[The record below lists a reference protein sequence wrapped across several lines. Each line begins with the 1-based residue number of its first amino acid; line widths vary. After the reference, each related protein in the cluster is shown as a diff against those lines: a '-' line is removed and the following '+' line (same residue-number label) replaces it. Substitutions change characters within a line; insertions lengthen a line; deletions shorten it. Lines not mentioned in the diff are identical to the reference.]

1 MADWTVPFEASY
13 RFVRVRRSDWSEVG
27 PVEGVRTGGE
37 VTRSYATSIKWG
49 AALTCDRDLSLGS
62 DLLRIYMDADF
73 LGAQDPE
80 TVCLGTYLVSQP
92 KRQVESHGS
101 TMEADLYGPLQ
112 ILMDMQFPGTYV
124 VPAGASAVG
133 HATQLCRGAG
143 LLVTADA
150 TTHRTSRDRTYGIPS
165 EQSQVTE
172 EEADDSEGEMT
183 TEDSQLFC
191 VNDLCDI
198 ANFAS
203 ATTDAM
209 GRVFLKA
216 YHVPASRPVSWELEE
231 GPDCRFLASME
242 DEQDLFG
249 MPNCVKVVV
258 SNADKCVI
266 GTARNDDPKSPWSTA
281 AVGREIW
288 RNVRKTEDM
297 TQQEAAAYAARL
309 LKTGDNARRKVTFQH
324 TFLPMEPGQ
333 IVRLSYPSGGVEDL
347 FQVTKVSY
355 DLGAAG
361 CLMTVSAKTFNKEAT
376 DDR

>member
-1 MADWTVPFEASY
+1 MADWTVPFSASY
-13 RFVRVRRSDWSEVG
+13 RFVRVRRSDWTEQG

-37 VTRSYATSIKWG
+37 VTRSYATSIKWS

-73 LGAQDPE
+73 LGAQAPE
-80 TVCLGTYLVSQP
+80 SVCLGTYLVSQP
-92 KRQVESHGS
+92 KRQVEAHGS

-112 ILMDMQFPGTYV
+112 ILMDMQFAGTYT

-133 HATQLCRGAG
+133 HAANLCRGAG
-143 LLVTADA
+143 LLVTADP

-191 VNDLCDI
+191 VNDLLDI

-209 GRVFLKA
+209 GRVRLKA
-216 YHVPASRPVSWELEE
+216 YHVPAARPVAWRLEE
-231 GPDCRFLASME
+231 GPGCRFLSSME

-249 MPNCVKVVV
+249 LPNCVKVVV

-266 GTARNDDPKSPWSTA
+266 GTARNDDPKSPWSTR

-297 TQQEAAAYAARL
+297 TQQEASEYAARL
-309 LKTGDNARRKVTFQH
+309 LKTGGNARRKVTFQH

-333 IVRLSYPSGGVEDL
+333 IVRLAYPSGGVDDL

-355 DLGAAG
+355 DLGAPG

>member
-1 MADWTVPFEASY
+1 MADWTVPFSASY
-13 RFVRVRRSDWSEVG
+13 RFVRVRRSDWTEQG

-37 VTRSYATSIKWG
+37 VTRSYATSIKWS

-73 LGAQDPE
+73 LGAQAPE
-80 TVCLGTYLVSQP
+80 SVCLGTYLVSQP
-92 KRQVESHGS
+92 KRQVEAHGS

-112 ILMDMQFPGTYV
+112 ILMDMQFAGTYT

-133 HATQLCRGAG
+133 HAANLCRGAG
-143 LLVTADA
+143 LLVTADP

-165 EQSQVTE
+165 EQPQVTE

-191 VNDLCDI
+191 VNDLLDI

-209 GRVFLKA
+209 GRVHLKA
-216 YHVPASRPVSWELEE
+216 YHVPAARPVAWRLEE
-231 GPDCRFLASME
+231 GPGCRFLSSME

-249 MPNCVKVVV
+249 LPNCVKVVV

-266 GTARNDDPKSPWSTA
+266 GTARNDDPKSPWSTR

-297 TQQEAAAYAARL
+297 TQQEASAYAARL
-309 LKTGDNARRKVTFQH
+309 LKTGGNARRKVTFQH

-333 IVRLSYPSGGVEDL
+333 IVRLAYPSGGVDDL

-355 DLGAAG
+355 DLGAPG